1 MKFAIDFYGADH
13 VLYGDDYPC
22 WNPESA
28 LRVFDELEL
37 SPEDRQKILYDN
49 ARRVF
54 RLRDPAGAGAA
65 AGGTSPAAST
75 NVLEDSSA

>member
-1 MKFAIDFYGADH
+1 MKFAIDFYGVDH

-37 SPEDRQKILYDN
+37 SQEDRQKILYDN

-54 RLRDPAGAGAA
+54 KLRDPAQA
-65 AGGTSPAAST
+65 GTSPAKST
-75 NVLEDSSA
+75 SILEDSSA